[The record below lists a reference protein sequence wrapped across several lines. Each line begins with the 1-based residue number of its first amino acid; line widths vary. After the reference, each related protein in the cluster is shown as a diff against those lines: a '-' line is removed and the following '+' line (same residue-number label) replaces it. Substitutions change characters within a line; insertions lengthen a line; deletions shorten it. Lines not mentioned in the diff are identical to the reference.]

1 MMLGNKL
8 KELRE
13 TNGFVQRE
21 VAALLKVDTAF
32 ISKTEKGE
40 KFLHEI
46 HLKPLAKFYNIS
58 ESEIK
63 SIWLADK
70 ILKLLNNVKESSEAL
85 RIVEN
90 QIKNYHD

>member
-21 VAALLKVDTAF
+21 IAAILKVDTAV

-40 KFLHEI
+40 KVLNEI
-46 HLKPLAKFYNIS
+46 HLKPLARFYKIP
-58 ESEIK
+58 ESELK
-63 SIWLADK
+63 TIWLADK
-70 ILKLLNNVKESSEAL
+70 VIKILDKRIEASVVL
-85 RIVEN
+85 KIVE
-90 QIKNYHD
+90 KHMGSK